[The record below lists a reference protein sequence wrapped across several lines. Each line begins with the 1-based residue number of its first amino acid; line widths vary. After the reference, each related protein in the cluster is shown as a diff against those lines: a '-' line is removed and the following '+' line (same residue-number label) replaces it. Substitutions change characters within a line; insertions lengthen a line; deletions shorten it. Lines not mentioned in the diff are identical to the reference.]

1 MKLYEIDLATGRVG
15 LHRTD
20 VFPAEEVDACRLI
33 AYEGGRLP
41 GSACRV
47 EVNGALFLIWRS
59 TDLVSACA
67 AGRGRESLWD
77 VVAGLHENVSPV
89 ALENAPVTGA
99 WLAVSL
105 RPGFANL
112 VASEQA
118 RVMELQR
125 FLAAALLM

>member
-20 VFPAEEVDACRLI
+20 VFPAEEVDACRLL

-41 GSACRV
+41 GSVCRV
-47 EVNGALFLIWRS
+47 DVNGGLFLIWRS

-67 AGRGRESLWD
+67 AGQGREGLWD
-77 VVAGLHENVSPV
+77 VVAGLHENVSPA
-89 ALENAPVTGA
+89 ALENAPATEA

-112 VASEQA
+112 AASEQQ

-125 FLAAALLM
+125 FLAVALLM

>member
-1 MKLYEIDLATGRVG
+1 MKLYEIDLATGRVE
-15 LHRTD
+15 LHRAD
-20 VFPAEEVDACRLI
+20 LFPAEEVDACRLV

-47 EVNGALFLIWRS
+47 DVNGGLFLIWRS

-67 AGRGRESLWD
+67 AGQGREGLWD
-77 VVAGLHENVSPV
+77 VVTGLHETASPL
-89 ALENAPVTGA
+89 ALENAPATEA

-112 VASEQA
+112 AASEQR

-125 FLAAALLM
+125 FLAVALLL